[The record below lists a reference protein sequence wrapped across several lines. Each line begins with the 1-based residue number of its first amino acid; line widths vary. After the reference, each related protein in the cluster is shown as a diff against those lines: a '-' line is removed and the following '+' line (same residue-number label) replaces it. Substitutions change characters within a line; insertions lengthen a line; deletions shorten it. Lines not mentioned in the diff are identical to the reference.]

1 MIRSEIVFVCSKL
14 PKGCW
19 DYVEGIRNL
28 WWRKYFMENIN
39 AFLCTS
45 QIDTMLCEMTF
56 YQMHSSLLYVKEEDT
71 VVGVATRHYGLV
83 GPGIESR

>member
-1 MIRSEIVFVCSKL
+1 
-14 PKGCW
+14 
-19 DYVEGIRNL
+19 
-28 WWRKYFMENIN
+28 MENIN